1 MVSFL
6 IVLHT
11 LVSIFLIGMILMQ
24 ASQGGGLSGTS
35 GGNAASS
42 VLGGNNAGNVLSKIT
57 TWLATLFLSLAVIIS
72 ILTGPKSTSSVSLIK
87 QEADNNPPQ
96 QIEDPLNS
104 PSNEVLDL
112 GGE

>member
-6 IVLHT
+6 IVIHT
-11 LVSIFLIGMILMQ
+11 LVSVFLIGMILMQ
-24 ASQGGGLSGTS
+24 ASQGGGLSGTF

-57 TWLATLFLSLAVIIS
+57 TWLATLFLSLAVVIS
-72 ILTGPKSTSSVSLIK
+72 VLTGPDDASSSSIIK
-87 QEADNNPPQ
+87 QEAENNPIQPM
-96 QIEDPLNS
+96 EEVLSTPTD
-104 PSNEVLDL
+104 EVLDL

>member
-1 MVSFL
+1 
-6 IVLHT
+6 
-11 LVSIFLIGMILMQ
+11 
-24 ASQGGGLSGTS
+24 
-35 GGNAASS
+35 
-42 VLGGNNAGNVLSKIT
+42 
-57 TWLATLFLSLAVIIS
+57 LFLSLAVIIS